1 MGILDSAAA
10 SDPFAAATSAVASR
24 RAQVA
29 QFAIYRAAKKMSEG
43 NYEEAIKSFKTAL
56 AFDAQNTTAHSYLG
70 KIYLSQGKNAEAIR
84 ELKKNVQIDNTS
96 IDARNE
102 LGSAYMRDKQYDKAE
117 EQLKLAS
124 RLDPTTPLAD
134 YTLGV
139 MYTETERYKDA
150 ETQFKRVAKI
160 TPSDG
165 NVPYSLGALYNKM
178 GKPKEAAAQLE
189 KALTLKKDF
198 AAANYELGAA
208 YASMGEKEKAEKQ
221 LSILVTK
228 DPGLANDLLFVLQ
241 KPEISY
247 IEESNNISFNS
258 QLGGGTPLWMLDP
271 AQLSTPGASVRAAV
285 SIQFSNA
292 MDAASVMNPANWDIS
307 KAKDMVGGFYNN
319 TMPVGANEVYIPKRP
334 FSVSYDP
341 LTHQAK
347 VFFILNQNNSIDLLN
362 NNSGATIDPSHLVF
376 KFSGVDAAGRK
387 MDPGADQITG
397 FSMRPY

>member
-1 MGILDSAAA
+1 MGVLDSAAA
-10 SDPFAAATSAVASR
+10 SDPFAGAASAVESR

-29 QFAIYRAAKKMSEG
+29 QFAIYRAATKMSEG

-70 KIYLSQGKNAEAIR
+70 KIYLSQGKNADAIK
-84 ELKKNVQIDNTS
+84 EFKKVVTIDATS

-102 LGSAYMRDKQYDKAE
+102 LGNAYMRDKQYDMAE

-139 MYTETERYKDA
+139 MYTETERYEDA
-150 ETQFKRVAKI
+150 EIQFKKVTRLA
-160 TPSDG
+160 PSDG

-178 GKPKEAAAQLE
+178 GRPEEAVQQLQ

-208 YASMGEKEKAEKQ
+208 YVTLGETEKAEDQ
-221 LSILVTK
+221 LSLLITK
-228 DPGLANDLLFVLQ
+228 DTGLANDLLFLLE

-247 IEESNNISFNS
+247 IEESDNISFNS

-271 AQLSTPGASVRAAV
+271 SKLSTPGATVRVAV
-285 SIQFSNA
+285 AIQFSND
-292 MDAASVMNPANWDIS
+292 MDAASVMNPANWNIS
-307 KAKDMVGGFYNN
+307 RAKDTKGGYYNN
-319 TMPVGANEVYIPKRP
+319 TMPVGANEVSIPSRP

-347 VFFILNQNNSIDLLN
+347 VFFILNQNSSIDLLN
-362 NNSGATIDPSHLVF
+362 NNAGATIDPSHLVF
-376 KFSGVDAAGRK
+376 KFSGIDAAGRK
-387 MDPGADQITG
+387 MDTGGDQISG
-397 FSMRPY
+397 FSMRSY